1 MRKGG
6 VIMSEELKEI
16 KPILKVFTQQIH
28 YGYIDGNIILT
39 DGTIAFVLKGYTI
52 DKELLEKQDYAKLSD
67 EMIATIKEYLERPL
81 PYSIKLN
88 GSLIHYLSKS
98 FKINGTV
105 PMNFDNDIGRILD
118 DSVLIITPV
127 SFEKTS
133 FEKKEKEEV
142 KEVTESTVKR
152 KRGRP
157 KKSQEE
163 KQKETES
170 SAVSVE
176 ESIKETGQIEEPEK
190 VEQKETQAPKPKKKQ
205 KEEKP
210 ISVETEHQVEERK
223 FKHLRKIPF

>member
-1 MRKGG
+1 
-6 VIMSEELKEI
+6 MSEEFLKEI

-39 DGTIAFVLKGYTI
+39 DGTIAFILKGYTI

-67 EMIATIKEYLERPL
+67 AMIASIKEYLERPL
-81 PYSIKLN
+81 PYSVKLN
-88 GSLIHYLSKS
+88 GSLIHYLSKN
-98 FKINGTV
+98 FKINSTV
-105 PMNFDNDIGRILD
+105 PMNFDNDIGRILS

-133 FEKKEKEEV
+133 FEKKEKEEEV
-142 KEVTESTVKR
+142 KGVTEGTVKR

-157 KKSQEE
+157 KKLQEE

-170 SAVSVE
+170 TISTVE
-176 ESIKETGQIEEPEK
+176 KSTETGQIEEPEE
-190 VEQKETQAPKPKKKQ
+190 VEQRETQAPKQRKEQ

-210 ISVETEHQVEERK
+210 ISVETKHQVEERK